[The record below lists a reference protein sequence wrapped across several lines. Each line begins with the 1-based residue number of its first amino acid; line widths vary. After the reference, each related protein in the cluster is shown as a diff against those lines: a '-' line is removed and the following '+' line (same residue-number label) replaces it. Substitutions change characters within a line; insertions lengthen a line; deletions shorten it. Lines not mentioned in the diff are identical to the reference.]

1 MRLIFSSLLIAEKWS
16 SLLCQFM
23 VISRPLSPT
32 TKAPDYYAVGV
43 CIYVCVCV
51 RVCERERECVHVYTL
66 VRETSILPYGCL
78 LSYSLS
84 DGLSAVSFSEMAFF
98 GGRCVCVG
106 NRLPSSVPETLLA
119 LDI

>member
-1 MRLIFSSLLIAEKWS
+1 MPWGCVYI
-16 SLLCQFM
+16 
-23 VISRPLSPT
+23 
-32 TKAPDYYAVGV
+32 
-43 CIYVCVCV
+43 CVCA
-51 RVCERERECVHVYTL
+51 CERESECVHVYTL

-98 GGRCVCVG
+98 GGRCVCVR